1 MEPRAC
7 PVLPCRVS
15 TPERETLL
23 STNIGIAPCP
33 PGYYFAKLLFLHVVS
48 CIPGGRSL
56 ACPVL
61 PCRASSAEGVKP
73 RPRVL
78 VCRASPQ
85 KRKPAGVGGPFS
97 SLYPV

>member
-33 PGYYFAKLLFLHVVS
+33 PGYYFAKFLFLHVVS

-61 PCRASSAEGVKP
+61 PCRASSAEGRHSRAQILESLRAP
-73 RPRVL
+73 RYVL
-78 VCRASPQ
+78 AKFLFLKAVTCFA
-85 KRKPAGVGGPFS
+85 
-97 SLYPV
+97 